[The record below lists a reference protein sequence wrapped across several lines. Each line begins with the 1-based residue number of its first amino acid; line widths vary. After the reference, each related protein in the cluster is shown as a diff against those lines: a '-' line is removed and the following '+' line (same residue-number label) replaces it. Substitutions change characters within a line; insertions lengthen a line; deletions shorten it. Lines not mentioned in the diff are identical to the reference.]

1 MNQPNQDQVFVNITT
16 TDHGASSTTQ
26 EGPFNDVD
34 AASNWIERTVETYI
48 EHLDSRHQEWL
59 EDHDAAPSDAVAR
72 SEWSVEDQRMDV
84 YGSDGKLAG
93 SYSIG

>member
-1 MNQPNQDQVFVNITT
+1 MNQSSQDQVFVTIT
-16 TDHGASSTTQ
+16 DNQGSSTTQ

-34 AASNWIERTVETYI
+34 AASNWIERTAETYV
-48 EHLDSRHQEWL
+48 EHLDSRYQEWL
-59 EDHDAAPSDAVAR
+59 EDHDAAPSDAAAR

-84 YGSDGKLAG
+84 YGSDGELAA